1 MEMGMEVDA
10 RSIVRS
16 YSFEVEQRLPE
27 GTPAHTLGQAL
38 VAERRNGGLDNVTA
52 PWRAFFE
59 PKVTEAAQREPIT
72 DIIRIESEKLRE
84 KLVTFYKESPKDER
98 LDLNS
103 IEPTIQGVVAMVNA
117 VNVQWQGKRKQG
129 YSGKAKSFFHRFCG
143 TLDSHSSLIKLLPDG
158 NEYVSLFTGTLNA
171 IIKASANHEKIAE
184 GFAEGLCTISEHIEE
199 VATHLKLLPTE
210 DVIKLVVDLYEH
222 VFLFLSGVMDWIMK
236 KRSRRLLDSF
246 TENFNDQFRDE
257 LNNINKK
264 AARIRNIAS
273 QGAMAEGRVTRL
285 VLEGLDRDIRLGL
298 EGDMRHQAEMR
309 LFAERIESR
318 LTKAEEDRS
327 LEFERMKNLG
337 GSVVILLEAY
347 AAKWLQAGG
356 LAPSAPSTPSF
367 QLLSTISS
375 NSSLRNT
382 VTSYSAE
389 DVALNSRHLEDFFSR
404 ERIRLVTASFVPTTI
419 GSDVI
424 LQLSEWAQG
433 PNRSILWLDG
443 PSTEMDD
450 MENPL
455 TSLAA
460 KFIDLVGVNSL
471 PVLSYFCEIPQT
483 VDNNV
488 TREMKG
494 TISLLYALLRQMVEL
509 LLPRLETTVN
519 LSEERFLSLDGS
531 MGTWSEALAV
541 FRDLTTLSP
550 GTIYC
555 VIDGFHWLDDKT
567 TNLALAQLVECL
579 RGGRLKVL
587 FTTSGRSGCLLENLE
602 PEETFVVNDINSVEM
617 VNGLDDHGVLD
628 L

>member
-1 MEMGMEVDA
+1 MTMNMRDDA
-10 RSIVRS
+10 RSLVRS
-16 YSFEVEQRLPE
+16 YSFEVEQRLAE
-27 GTPAHTLGQAL
+27 GTSAHTLGQAL
-38 VAERRNGGLDNVTA
+38 VAERRNGGLDDATT

-59 PKVTEAAQREPIT
+59 PRVTEATQRDPIT
-72 DIIRIESEKLRE
+72 DIIRIESERLRE
-84 KLVTFYKESPKDER
+84 KLAIFYKGSPKDER

-103 IEPTIQGVVAMVNA
+103 IEPTIQGVVAMVNS
-117 VNVQWQGKRKQG
+117 VNAQWQGKRKQG
-129 YSGKAKSFFHRFCG
+129 HSGKAKTLFHRFCG

-158 NEYVSLFTGTLNA
+158 NEYVSVFTGTLNA

-199 VATHLKLLPTE
+199 VARQLKLLPTE
-210 DVIKLVVDLYEH
+210 DVTKLVVDLYEH
-222 VFLFLSGVMDWIMK
+222 VFLFLSGVMDWMMK

-264 AARIRNIAS
+264 AARIRNLAS
-273 QGAMAEGRVTRL
+273 QSAMAEGRVTRL
-285 VLEGLDRDIRLGL
+285 VLEGLDRDVRLGL

-318 LTKAEEDRS
+318 LTKAEEDRR

-337 GSVVILLEAY
+337 GSVVILLESD

-367 QLLSTISS
+367 QLLSAISS

-404 ERIRLVTASFVPTTI
+404 ERIRLATDSFVPTSI

-433 PNRSILWLDG
+433 PHRSILWLDG

-450 MENPL
+450 TENPL

-460 KFIDLVGVNSL
+460 KFIDLVGMNSL

-483 VDNNV
+483 VDNDV
-488 TREMKG
+488 TREVKG

-509 LLPRLETTVN
+509 LLPRLETTVD
-519 LSEERFLSLDGS
+519 LSEERFLSLDGT
-531 MGTWSEALAV
+531 MGTWSKALAV

-567 TNLALAQLVECL
+567 TDLALAQLVECL

-602 PEETFVVNDINSVEM
+602 PEEIFVVNDINSVDM
-617 VNGLDDHGVLD
+617 VDGLGDHGVLD